1 MAAKAN
7 PKLIG
12 GFVVGAVLLLTMAVA
27 LFGGGNIFEK
37 RPRAGTYFQG
47 SVSGLEI
54 GAPVTYRG
62 VRVGEVKSIRIEVDT
77 KTLAA
82 RMPVEFEFIPGSVQW
97 SEGALS
103 VEEYHRLIDRGL
115 RAKLVSQSLVT
126 GLLAIELNYHPD
138 TPATQTGGLPPSV
151 IEIPSVQSDLETLKS
166 ALGNLPV
173 EQIAASLAQ
182 VLTRADTLL
191 ADPEWRNA
199 LVALAGGLQQFEAL
213 MATANQQSGPLLGD
227 LAQTAKEV
235 QETVASLSADL
246 KEAVTDAR
254 GVLAK
259 VDGEVKPLSAR
270 VQGAAAAAE
279 KALRQADTTLRTVDT
294 ALDPRSPLR
303 NNLEQTISNLSVA
316 SKSLRSFA
324 DQLDRS
330 PNVMITG
337 R

>member
-7 PKLIG
+7 PKLVG
-12 GFVVGAVLLLTMAVA
+12 GFVVGAVLLLVVAVA
-27 LFGGGNIFEK
+27 LFGGGNIFQK

-54 GAPVTYRG
+54 GAAVTYRG

-77 KTLAA
+77 RTLAA
-82 RMPVEFEFIPGSVQW
+82 RMPVEFEFIPGSVRW
-97 SEGALS
+97 SEGVLNA
-103 VEEYHRLIDRGL
+103 EEYHRLIDKGL

-126 GLLAIELNYHPD
+126 GLLAIELDYHPD
-138 TPATQTGGLPPSV
+138 TPATLIGGLPPSV

-166 ALGNLPV
+166 ALSNLPL

-182 VLTRADTLL
+182 VLTHADALL
-191 ADPEWRNA
+191 SDPEWRSA
-199 LVALAGGLQQFEAL
+199 LVALAGGLQQFETL
-213 MATANQQSGPLLGD
+213 MATANRQSGPLLGD
-227 LAQTAKEV
+227 LAQTAREV
-235 QETVASLSADL
+235 QETVGSLSVDLKGAVADL
-246 KEAVTDAR
+246 R

-259 VDGEVKPLSAR
+259 VDDEVKPLSAR

-279 KALRQADTTLRTVDT
+279 KALRQADATLRTVDG

-303 NNLEQTISNLSVA
+303 NNLEQAVSNLSVA

-324 DQLDRS
+324 DQLDRK
-330 PNVMITG
+330 PNILITG